1 MIFLVLSEKVIFF
14 KILTFC
20 VNMKQLHLMLMWIK
34 HCTKKHTFLS
44 QMFRKMIFPKSVTV
58 IWSSL
63 YYQKK
68 WFFFPK
74 NMLSLFRLIFLKKNK
89 QIKKNTWTYE
99 VFFKCSK
106 KIFFPKNSHWNVKYP
121 CSSFVI
127 SGKMIFLF
135 SRNYD
140 IFSLDGKW
148 RMVCLKKYMEIC

>member
-20 VNMKQLHLMLMWIK
+20 VNMKQLHLMQMWI
-34 HCTKKHTFLS
+34 KHTFLS

-74 NMLSLFRLIFLKKNK
+74 NMLSLFRLIFLKKTNK
-89 QIKKNTWTYE
+89 QKKTWTYD

-148 RMVCLKKYMEIC
+148 KMVCLKKYMEIC